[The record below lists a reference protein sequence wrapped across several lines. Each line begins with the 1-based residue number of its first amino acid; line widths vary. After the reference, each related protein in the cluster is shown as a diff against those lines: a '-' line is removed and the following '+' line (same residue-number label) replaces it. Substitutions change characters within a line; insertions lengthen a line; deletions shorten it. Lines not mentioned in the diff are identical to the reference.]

1 MAVNIFDEP
10 TEYTQSGNPVR
21 WKFSSDQSGQP
32 NFSFIIEV
40 FINDV
45 LVEKHKVLR
54 IVSGSSWFD
63 ASEIA
68 ERYVNAISTD
78 DTIVHNALNNAQIK
92 IKVIEN
98 YGTPPVDQASST
110 SDNVRVWKSKGRNF
124 DSGSVKNYILSQGT
138 NRKFLTNF
146 QTHTLKTFGN
156 VRLSLIS
163 NAIGSDITIKF
174 YESDGTLIK
183 TEDDTTSST
192 NRIDGYYFTYDSIQ
206 TIFGAGTFT
215 DAAYFTVQILNGDF
229 TRATE
234 NYRINLEHTN
244 CDKFQNQITFLN
256 HLGGLDT
263 FYFTRMK
270 RYSRTTKTNQFRT
283 NPDVL
288 NSIESTQQNYQ
299 ITMNEEIVLQ
309 SGYVSETIYN
319 ILATELITSPL
330 ILLNGQRVAIA
341 ESSVEQKYRLHDL
354 LFNFEIKIIE
364 KPFTSTVL

>member
-1 MAVNIFDEP
+1 MAVTIITTP
-10 TEYTQSGNPVR
+10 TTYTQSGNPVR
-21 WKFSSDQSGQP
+21 WTFSSDQAGQP

-54 IVSGSSWFD
+54 IVSGTSWFD

-68 ERYVNAISTD
+68 ERYVNAIGTNQ
-78 DTIVHNALNNAQIK
+78 TIVYNALNNAQIK

-98 YGTPPVDQASST
+98 YGTPPIDQASLT
-110 SDNVRVWKSKGRNF
+110 SSNVRIWKSKSRASFTVN
-124 DSGSVKNYILSQGT
+124 DYILSVDID
-138 NRKFLTNF
+138 RKFLTNF
-146 QTHTLKTFGN
+146 QTHTLKSFGN

-163 NAIGSDITIKF
+163 DAIGSNISIKF
-174 YESDGTLIK
+174 HEADGTLIK
-183 TEDDTTSST
+183 TVNDTTSST
-192 NRIDGYYFTYDSIQ
+192 NRIDGYYLTYSMVQ

-215 DAAYFTVQILNGDF
+215 DASYFTVQILNGDF
-229 TRATE
+229 SRATV

-270 RYSRTTKTNQFRT
+270 RYSRSTKTNQFRT

-288 NSIESTQQNYQ
+288 NSILSTQQNYQ